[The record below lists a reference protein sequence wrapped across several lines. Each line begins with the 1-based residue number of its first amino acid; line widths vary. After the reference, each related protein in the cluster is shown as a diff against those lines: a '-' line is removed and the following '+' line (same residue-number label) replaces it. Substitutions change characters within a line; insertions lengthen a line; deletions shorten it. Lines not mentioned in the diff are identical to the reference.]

1 MVLYMYENIGKLVIL
16 SILIIILNNLSD
28 EKVRYRI
35 YLSNYVLEYKQ

>member
-1 MVLYMYENIGKLVIL
+1 MYENIGKLVIL

-35 YLSNYVLEYKQ
+35 YLSNYVLKYK

>member
-1 MVLYMYENIGKLVIL
+1 MYENIGKLVIL

-35 YLSNYVLEYKQ
+35 YLSNYVL